1 MTSKHKSD
9 GGSTDYY
16 HIPEG
21 TRDLDDLIALKKMS
35 FRMGNIFKAC
45 YRLGQKEG
53 THREYDLRKIIFFAQ
68 RELEMVEKEK
78 PQAKGPQPSDF
89 VPVPSG
95 YVPPL
100 NHDWGQGWG
109 KRSDD

>member
-9 GGSTDYY
+9 GGATDYY

-21 TRDLDDLIALKKMS
+21 TRDLDDLIALKQMS

-53 THREYDLRKIIFFAQ
+53 TDREYDLRKIIFFAQ
-68 RELEMVEKEK
+68 RELEMVEK
-78 PQAKGPQPSDF
+78 AKNAPKYVVSTSPVGPAPM
-89 VPVPSG
+89 V
-95 YVPPL
+95 
-100 NHDWGQGWG
+100 NHD
-109 KRSDD
+109 

>member
-16 HIPEG
+16 IIPEG
-21 TRDLDDLIALKKMS
+21 TRDLDDLIANKGMS

-53 THREYDLRKIIFFAQ
+53 TDREYDLRKIIFFAQ
-68 RELEMVEKEK
+68 RELEMVERGEPKVESLPAPGPIIASKFPPK
-78 PQAKGPQPSDF
+78 PEGLRIPA
-89 VPVPSG
+89 PVLHP
-95 YVPPL
+95 
-100 NHDWGQGWG
+100 DE
-109 KRSDD
+109 